1 MTKKK
6 TNTFTMKA
14 PSNSSELGFVQ
25 FQDQTKSTDRSIT
38 VVRRIAERFIGG
50 VSSIHFSNLAGTP
63 SSMAIDIGAHL

>member
-14 PSNSSELGFVQ
+14 PSISSQLGFVQ
-25 FQDQTKSTDRSIT
+25 FQDHTKSNDRSIT
-38 VVRRIAERFIGG
+38 VGRRIANRFIGG

-63 SSMAIDIGAHL
+63 SFMAIDIGAHL